1 MNKYHKI
8 ISEEG
13 IEGLGLKNALGLGG
27 KIAGAM
33 GMKAIGMKQH
43 ISYMRSHRPESG
55 TGLPTTSSFLSIPVQ
70 MKSRHRRFFSGNMNP
85 GGTGISGHV
94 GNVRARK
101 SS

>member
-43 ISYMRSHRPESG
+43 IS
-55 TGLPTTSSFLSIPVQ
+55 
-70 MKSRHRRFFSGNMNP
+70 
-85 GGTGISGHV
+85 
-94 GNVRARK
+94 
-101 SS
+101 